1 MKKFL
6 LYLGFLLVCA
16 LLVIPPFISKP
27 IENNVLNFSLN
38 ISSIII
44 LIISLILFYFYE
56 FTENQLIKITFFQLL
71 LNIGKVF
78 LYFGILIAVQTSL
91 SLLGYL
97 FNCESNAKIQFE
109 KNVFNFVSAFLMLGI
124 SAFYEEVLYRLYLP
138 STLKIFFDDLLNK
151 VFTKKDDKKK
161 EKCKK
166 IVNLI
171 IELSVIIIF
180 GFSHLYLGVIPV
192 LNGIICGFVLRYCCI
207 KNKTVITGTTS
218 HWLYNCFIFI
228 AVILL

>member
-16 LLVIPPFISKP
+16 LLVIPPFIPKP

-97 FNCESNAKIQFE
+97 FNCESNVKIQFE
-109 KNVFNFVSAFLMLGI
+109 KNVFNFVNAFLMLGI
-124 SAFYEEVLYRLYLP
+124 SAFYEKVLYSLYLP
-138 STLKIFFDDLLNK
+138 STLKIFFNDLL
-151 VFTKKDDKKK
+151 
-161 EKCKK
+161 
-166 IVNLI
+166 
-171 IELSVIIIF
+171 
-180 GFSHLYLGVIPV
+180 
-192 LNGIICGFVLRYCCI
+192 
-207 KNKTVITGTTS
+207 
-218 HWLYNCFIFI
+218 
-228 AVILL
+228 

>member
-16 LLVIPPFISKP
+16 LLVIPPFIPKP

-78 LYFGILIAVQTSL
+78 LYFGI
-91 SLLGYL
+91 
-97 FNCESNAKIQFE
+97 F
-109 KNVFNFVSAFLMLGI
+109 
-124 SAFYEEVLYRLYLP
+124 
-138 STLKIFFDDLLNK
+138 
-151 VFTKKDDKKK
+151 
-161 EKCKK
+161 
-166 IVNLI
+166 
-171 IELSVIIIF
+171 
-180 GFSHLYLGVIPV
+180 
-192 LNGIICGFVLRYCCI
+192 
-207 KNKTVITGTTS
+207 
-218 HWLYNCFIFI
+218 
-228 AVILL
+228 

>member
-16 LLVIPPFISKP
+16 LLVIPPFIPKP

-97 FNCESNAKIQFE
+97 FNCESNVKIQFE
-109 KNVFNFVSAFLMLGI
+109 KNVLNFVNAFLMLGI

-151 VFTKKDDKKK
+151 VFNKTDDKKK

-207 KNKTVITGTTS
+207 KNKTVIIGTAS

>member
-109 KNVFNFVSAFLMLGI
+109 KNVFNFVNAFLMLGI

-151 VFTKKDDKKK
+151 VFKKTDDKKK
-161 EKCKK
+161 SSKTNKIHKIIAYK
-166 IVNLI
+166 IVTWDKQLLSSLFLVKWYLL
-171 IELSVIIIF
+171 EL
-180 GFSHLYLGVIPV
+180 V
-192 LNGIICGFVLRYCCI
+192 LDFH
-207 KNKTVITGTTS
+207 S
-218 HWLYNCFIFI
+218 
-228 AVILL
+228 

>member
-16 LLVIPPFISKP
+16 LLVIPPFIPKP

-56 FTENQLIKITFFQLL
+56 FTENQLIQITFFQLL

-78 LYFGILIAVQTSL
+78 LYFGILIAVQTAL
-91 SLLGYL
+91 SLLGYF
-97 FNCESNAKIQFE
+97 FNCESNVKIQFE

-138 STLKIFFDDLLNK
+138 STLKIFFDDILNK
-151 VFTKKDDKKK
+151 VFNKTDDKKK

-180 GFSHLYLGVIPV
+180 HT
-192 LNGIICGFVLRYCCI
+192 CI
-207 KNKTVITGTTS
+207 
-218 HWLYNCFIFI
+218 
-228 AVILL
+228 

>member
-16 LLVIPPFISKP
+16 LLVIPPFIPKP

-109 KNVFNFVSAFLMLGI
+109 KNVFNFVNAFLMLGI

-151 VFTKKDDKKK
+151 VFNKTDDKKK
-161 EKCKK
+161 EKC
-166 IVNLI
+166 VNLI

-228 AVILL
+228 AAISL